1 MLLRLSLEIM
11 KLKRRSFLWTLIALV
26 LIGLLWTHM
35 VTVYKLNDSQLL
47 LSKFYDIAVVNSM
60 IMPLFISVLAARLLE
75 LEHLGK
81 TFKLLQT
88 SNETPWQLFT
98 AKWLLMGIFLG
109 VIGLVQ
115 FSYLFVFF
123 QLQGAVINCSLCLS
137 HFICFLLI
145 GMWSA
150 LLHLYIAFI
159 YEKQSVTIV
168 LGLVGA
174 FIALVTGGMLPR
186 FIQIFLPW
194 QYYVLFCP
202 IHRQAIEQ
210 MYLFTPDAFFLAK
223 MIGLLA
229 ILCLGFV
236 LIKKRFRK
244 VDFL

>member
-11 KLKRRSFLWTLIALV
+11 KLKRRSFFLTLIALV

-35 VTVYKLNDSQLL
+35 VTVYQLSNSQLL
-47 LSKFYDIAVVNSM
+47 LSKFYDIAVINSM

-88 SNETPWQLFT
+88 SNESPWQLFT

-109 VIGLVQ
+109 LVGLVQ
-115 FSYLFVFF
+115 LGYLFGFF
-123 QLQGAVINCSLCLS
+123 QSQGSVIDYSLFLS
-137 HFICFLLI
+137 YFVCFMLV
-145 GMWSA
+145 GMGIA

-186 FIQIFLPW
+186 FIQFFLPW

-202 IHRQAIEQ
+202 IHRQAAEQ
-210 MYLFTPDAFFLAK
+210 MYIFTPDTFFFVK
-223 MIGLLA
+223 MIVLLA
-229 ILCLGFV
+229 VLCLGFV